1 MKNWKTKFFGDNTF
15 NFCGWIVVGLAT
27 LGGSL
32 WTMLLVLRTS
42 SKLSEQLLPL
52 MPIWILLLAIFGL
65 SWQNYL
71 ARVAEKLEAQEK
83 EKTGSIGA

>member
-15 NFCGWIVVGLAT
+15 TFCGWIVVGLAT

-71 ARVAEKLEAQEK
+71 ARVAEKLEVQEK